1 MADVDERGSGQDPEN
16 GRSTE
21 TKTVLFAD
29 IVDSTGLYDEK
40 GDDVARGLLVQCL
53 DLMTKVVEES
63 KGVVEDRI
71 GDEVLCTFDEPDA
84 AAHAAS
90 QLHQRVQ
97 DGHAAGEL
105 ECPMQVRIGLEHGP
119 IMRTPEGL
127 FGTTIHT
134 AARLVALAKAG
145 QILTTKTTLDQLGP
159 IRRRME
165 RYFDTV
171 VLKGIASEQDI
182 HELLW
187 DTSLTVVP
195 TGRPKRRVRAAGT
208 EAVELTFQDKTIR
221 VDAAQ
226 PRITL
231 GRDSTCTLRLEGSA
245 VSRLHARVN
254 WNRGKVRVEDVSTNG
269 TCVEPEGGSVRAY
282 HHDGGELD
290 GHGIIRCGCLGPE
303 SDAAQVTYRCVS
315 EGG

>member
-1 MADVDERGSGQDPEN
+1 VADVDERGSGQDTADD
-16 GRSTE
+16 RSTE
-21 TKTVLFAD
+21 TKTILFAD
-29 IVDSTGLYDEK
+29 VVDSTGLYDEK
-40 GDDVARGLLVQCL
+40 GDEVARRLLVQCL
-53 DLMTKVVEES
+53 DLMTTVVEGC

-71 GDEVLCTFDEPDA
+71 GDEVLCTFDEPDD

-90 QLHQRVQ
+90 QLQQRVQ
-97 DGHAAGEL
+97 DGHANGEL
-105 ECPMQVRIGLEHGP
+105 ECIMRIRVGMEHGP
-119 IMRTPEGL
+119 IMRTQEGL

-165 RYFDTV
+165 RFFDTV

-195 TGRPKRRVRAAGT
+195 TGRPQRPVRDAGT
-208 EAVELTFQDKTIR
+208 QAVELTFKDKTIR
-221 VDAAQ
+221 VDATQ

-231 GRDSTCTLRLEGSA
+231 GRDSTCTLRLDGSA

-254 WNRGKVRVEDVSTNG
+254 WNRGKARVEDVSTNG
-269 TCVEPEGGSVRAY
+269 TCVEPEGGSPRTF
-282 HHDGGELD
+282 HHDGGELT
-290 GHGIIRCGCLGPE
+290 GHGLIRCGCLGPE
-303 SDAAQVTYRCVS
+303 SDAALVTYRCLS
-315 EGG
+315 EKD

>member
-1 MADVDERGSGQDPEN
+1 VADVDERGRVDSKPDD
-16 GRSTE
+16 RTTE
-21 TKTVLFAD
+21 TKTILFAD

-40 GDDVARGLLVQCL
+40 GDETARRLLVQCL
-53 DLMTKVVEES
+53 DLMTKVVEGS

-71 GDEVLCTFDEPDA
+71 GDEVLCTFDDPDD

-90 QLHQRVQ
+90 QLQQRVQ
-97 DGHAAGEL
+97 DGHANGEL
-105 ECPMQVRIGLEHGP
+105 ECAMRVRIGMEHGP
-119 IMRTPEGL
+119 IMRTEEGL

-145 QILTTKTTLDQLGP
+145 QILTTKTTLEQLGP

-195 TGRPKRRVRAAGT
+195 TGRPQRPVRDAGT
-208 EAVELTFQDKTIR
+208 AAVELTFQGKTVR

-226 PRITL
+226 PRVTL
-231 GRDSTCTLRLEGSA
+231 GRDSACTLRLEGSA

-269 TCVEPEGGSVRAY
+269 TCVEPEGGSPRTY
-282 HHDGGELD
+282 HHDGGQLS
-290 GHGIIRCGCLGPE
+290 GHGLIRCGCLGPE
-303 SDAAQVTYRCVS
+303 ADAALVGYRCVS
-315 EGG
+315 EGD